1 MFLGSK
7 ISEIFERLSVEWDI
21 EVIPTR
27 YGGLN
32 SLVEWNISYVVKII
46 KKKLSHIHS
55 FIHNQNIMH
64 YHRINKLITIMISS

>member
-1 MFLGSK
+1 VFLGSK

-32 SLVEWNISYVVKII
+32 SLVE
-46 KKKLSHIHS
+46 
-55 FIHNQNIMH
+55 
-64 YHRINKLITIMISS
+64 